1 VLQVEALR
9 REYGRLVALDGLDL
23 RVDAGEVVALIGP
36 NGCGKTTAVRTVA
49 GLLEP
54 SAGRVLIGGADMH
67 RESEAP
73 AARAALSLVPDGP
86 ALYEDLDVRQ
96 HLELVAAAHGLAADE
111 ALDARI
117 ATLLER
123 LGLVARAGFLPDEL
137 SRGMRQKA
145 MLACALIR
153 PFSLLVLDEPVVGLD
168 PPAQRELRLMV
179 AEAAEAGA
187 AVVLTTHQLAF
198 ADGLAARA
206 VRLEEGRVADD
217 GPYAEV
223 VARAAEGGWTTAW
236 S

>member
-1 VLQVEALR
+1 VLEVEGLR

-23 RVDAGEVVALIGP
+23 RVGAGEVVALIGP
-36 NGCGKTTAVRTVA
+36 NGCGKTTAVRTIA
-49 GLLEP
+49 GQLEP
-54 SAGRVLIGGADMH
+54 SAGRVRVAGADVH

-96 HLELVAAAHGLAADE
+96 HLELVAAAHGLPADE
-111 ALDARI
+111 ALEARI
-117 ATLLER
+117 GTLLER
-123 LGLVARAGFLPDEL
+123 LGLEARAGFLPDEL

-153 PFSLLVLDEPVVGLD
+153 PYSLLILDEPVVGLD
-168 PPAQRELRLMV
+168 PPAQRELRAIV
-179 AEAAEAGA
+179 AESARAGA

-198 ADGLAARA
+198 ADGLAERA

-217 GPYAEV
+217 GPYGEV
-223 VARAAEGGWTTAW
+223 VARAAEAGWSTAW

>member
-1 VLQVEALR
+1 VLEVEGLR

-23 RVDAGEVVALIGP
+23 RVGAGEVVALIGP
-36 NGCGKTTAVRTVA
+36 NGCGKTTAVRTIA

-54 SAGRVLIGGADMH
+54 SGGQVRVDGADMH
-67 RESEAP
+67 REPEAQ
-73 AARAALSLVPDGP
+73 AARAALSIVPDGP
-86 ALYEDLDVRQ
+86 ALYEDLDVRE
-96 HLELVAAAHGLAADE
+96 HLALVAAAHGLPADE
-111 ALDARI
+111 ALEARS
-117 ATLLER
+117 AALLER
-123 LGLVARAGFLPDEL
+123 LGLEARAGFLPDEL

-153 PFSLLVLDEPVVGLD
+153 PFSVLVLDEPVVGLD
-168 PPAQRELRLMV
+168 PPAQRELRAIV

-187 AVVLTTHQLAF
+187 AVVLTTHQLGF
-198 ADGLAARA
+198 ADGLAGRA

-223 VARAAEGGWTTAW
+223 VGRAAEAGWTTGW